1 MQHNLIGK
9 TIGQYHLIEELGAG
23 GMASIYRARRTA
35 DNREVAIKIL
45 PIHLAANETL
55 RQRFMREARMASRLQ
70 HPYILPVYD
79 FGEDDSVPFI
89 VMKLIDG
96 GTLADLIRYKGPLP
110 IRVVARVLTQV
121 ADALDYAHDQG
132 VIHRDIKP
140 ENILFESNGHAYLG
154 DFGIARIHEAT
165 GELTGQGGFLG
176 TAAYASPE
184 QCRGEEL
191 TSVSDIYSLG
201 IVLYEMLTGTQ
212 PFEGSTPLAVMHQ
225 QISEPPPNPL
235 KYRPELPVE
244 ITDVIRKA
252 LTKLPQVRYQSARAM
267 CQSFHVAL
275 RRELG
280 TQPFAE
286 NAPPIGPNPVFDKP
300 TGTYASLS
308 IPDELLRDASPSLP
322 TPPARRTNERASV
335 SAADLR
341 ANPNAS
347 TVSLANLYVLLFLGA
362 VFVIISAIAL
372 LTLVD

>member
-1 MQHNLIGK
+1 MQHNLIGR
-9 TIGQYHLIEELGAG
+9 TIGQYHLIEPLGAG

-79 FGEDDSVPFI
+79 FGEDDSVPYI

-121 ADALDYAHDQG
+121 ADALDHAHDQG

-191 TSVSDIYSLG
+191 TSASDIYSLG

-252 LTKLPQVRYQSARAM
+252 LAKLPQVRYQSARAM

-286 NAPPIGPNPVFDKP
+286 NAPPIGPSPVFNKP
-300 TGTYASLS
+300 AGTYASLS
-308 IPDELLRDASPSLP
+308 IPVELLRDASPSLP
-322 TPPARRTNERASV
+322 TPPARRTNERAPV
-335 SAADLR
+335 SADLR
-341 ANPNAS
+341 ANPNSS
-347 TVSLANLYVLLFLGA
+347 TVSRANLYVLLFLGA